1 MLLQS
6 FNRRIICSFNVNL
19 STILESQS
27 LQQQNPIS
35 IPVSNLQSSVNLIQ
49 ITLKILALE
58 WICIKTFVDCTFSLS
73 RVLLPTPSTSYKSGS
88 FILYIFWYLVKC
100 SGSVG
105 LMRNCGLKI
114 LQIDLTQYLTRQVS
128 NSKQQLM
135 ISNILQNYCS
145 NNAALGCSVAISPQ
159 EHFWVIWQISISRR
173 DSEAER

>member
-6 FNRRIICSFNVNL
+6 FNRRIICSFNVNF

-35 IPVSNLQSSVNLIQ
+35 KPVSNLQSSVNLIQ

-58 WICIKTFVDCTFSLS
+58 WICIRRSLTVHFLS
-73 RVLLPTPSTSYKSGS
+73 HVFYFPHRLRLIDQVPFIFLL
-88 FILYIFWYLVKC
+88 YLVKC
-100 SGSVG
+100 SRSVG

-135 ISNILQNYCS
+135 ISNILWNYCS

-159 EHFWVIWQISISRR
+159 EHFWVIWQISISRC